1 MAEKRA
7 LSAPP
12 PLAELIERRA
22 ALFLDFDGTLVELAP
37 TPDTI
42 AVREGLSDALLRLRA
57 RLDGRLALV
66 SGRSVGDIHK
76 YLGDI
81 PVAMAGSH
89 GGEIVDADGEPIGA
103 SNTAVNDDVRGALRA
118 FADENGLG
126 YEEKT
131 QGAALH
137 YRARPKFE
145 AEAQSFAQG
154 LAAQHD
160 LATKRGKCVI
170 ELVPRGVDKGRAVET
185 LLEQAEYGDDLPLFI
200 GDDVTD
206 EDGFKACN
214 RNGGAGICVGTR
226 EQTSATYQL
235 RDVAAVHEWL
245 ELEF

>member
-1 MAEKRA
+1 MAEKKA

-12 PLAELIERRA
+12 KLAEFSRQQL

-42 AVREGLSDALLRLRA
+42 SVRKGLGDALLLLRD

-66 SGRSVGDIHK
+66 SGRSVSDIRK
-76 YLGDI
+76 YLGDVS
-81 PVAMAGSH
+81 VAMAGSH
-89 GGEIVDADGEPIGA
+89 GGEIVSASGMPIGA
-103 SNTAVNDDVRGALRA
+103 SNAAVTNDLRGALRS

-137 YRARPKFE
+137 YRAQPELE
-145 AEAQSFAQG
+145 AKAHSFAQT
-154 LAAQHD
+154 LAEQHD

-170 ELVPRGVDKGRAVET
+170 ELVPHGVDKGRAVET
-185 LLEQAEYGDDLPLFI
+185 LLEQAEYCDALPLFI

-214 RNGGAGICVGTR
+214 RKGGAGICVGTR

>member
-1 MAEKRA
+1 MAENRA

-12 PLAELIERRA
+12 RFAELMEQRS

-42 AVREGLSDALLRLRA
+42 AVRAGLGDALVQLRD
-57 RLDGRLALV
+57 RLAGRLALV
-66 SGRSVGDIHK
+66 SGRSVSDIRK

-81 PVAMAGSH
+81 PVAIAGSH
-89 GGEIVDADGEPIGA
+89 GGEIVSFEGVPIGQ
-103 SNTAVNDDVRGALRA
+103 SINTVSDAVRSALRA
-118 FADENGLG
+118 FADNNGLG

-137 YRARPKFE
+137 YRARQELE
-145 AEAQSFAQG
+145 AEAQSFAQD

-170 ELVPRGVDKGRAVET
+170 ELVPHGVDKGRAVET
-185 LLEQAEYGDDLPLFI
+185 LLEQAEYGDVLPLFI

-214 RNGGAGICVGTR
+214 RKGGAGICVGTR
-226 EQTSATYQL
+226 AETSATYQL
-235 RDVAAVHEWL
+235 RDVAAVHKWL